1 MQFPNVFIVLLNWN
15 GWKDTIECLDSLK
28 NLDYPNYEIVVVD
41 NGSTDESVTEI
52 SKIKSQISNLTL
64 LTNQEN
70 LGFSGGNNTGIRYAL
85 SRGAEYILILNN
97 DTTVESDFLT
107 RMVEVAESDQKIGMV
122 GAKICFY
129 DKPNTIWHNG
139 GGSFNWFTGSTPK
152 DHGRPDAQNEER
164 PSELDFIT
172 AACVLV
178 KQEII
183 KKIGMLDERFF
194 LYYEDVE
201 WSLRARK
208 AGFKL
213 LWAPKAK
220 IYHKVHASAGKLA
233 DPVIWYYHVRNV
245 LLTVREH
252 APFYVKPLVYVWA
265 FWRWWVKQY
274 TKQILW
280 PARREEAQF
289 IRKGLED
296 FWACRFGKL
305 ANYTND

>member
-1 MQFPNVFIVLLNWN
+1 MSTPRVVIVLLNWN
-15 GWKDTIECLDSLK
+15 GWRDTLECLESLR
-28 NLDYPNYEIVVVD
+28 NIDYQNYEVVVVD

-52 SKIKSQISNLTL
+52 SKIKSQIPNSTL

-70 LGFSGGNNTGIRYAL
+70 LGFSGGNNTGIRYAME
-85 SRGAEYILILNN
+85 RGADWVLVLNN
-97 DTTVESDFLT
+97 DTIVEKNFLTEMLAIGESDE
-107 RMVEVAESDQKIGMV
+107 RMSMV
-122 GAKICFY
+122 GATICFA
-129 DKPNTIWHNG
+129 DKPEMIWHNG

-152 DHGRPDAQNEER
+152 DHGKKSIEYNEK
-164 PSELDFIT
+164 PTELDFIT

-178 KQEII
+178 RREVI

-213 LWAPKAK
+213 VWAPKAK

-252 APFYVKPLVYVWA
+252 APLYIKPLVYVWA
-265 FWRWWVKQY
+265 FWRWWIKQY
-274 TKQILW
+274 MKQLLW
-280 PARREEAQF
+280 PARREEAKLIQ
-289 IRKGLED
+289 KGLED
-296 FWACRFGKL
+296 FWKGKFGKL
-305 ANYTND
+305 NI